1 MHLSSFLLAPSIEID
16 DITTLEWKFK
26 ECWEKGNY
34 TAIQDLCVLANS
46 PGEKVKMI
54 EIAQKTWMPK
64 KTKKPENQTKQMSTS
79 QQSLFKSPNIP
90 EMAMKCTN
98 NNLSKTC
105 TWTPRLCFC
114 MEL

>member
-1 MHLSSFLLAPSIEID
+1 MLG
-16 DITTLEWKFK
+16 K
-26 ECWEKGNY
+26 EKLYSNS
-34 TAIQDLCVLANS
+34 VLANS

-54 EIAQKTWMPK
+54 EIAQKTWVPK
-64 KTKKPENQTKQMSTS
+64 KKCEKARKPNKTNVYFTAI
-79 QQSLFKSPNIP
+79 LFKSPNIP
-90 EMAMKCTN
+90 EMVMKCTN